1 MLILYVRAYVF
12 GFVRKLTNS
21 SMNFSGYFVEL
32 RFNCNTTIFKQTSR
46 ILMSSKSSK
55 EETQSDGK
63 QHYDCSKYRR
73 TFCVEKKRK
82 VFGGDMNELEFIKLL
97 ILWRISRGSVKV
109 SVSIFAQ
116 IRLSSSLYPYT

>member
-1 MLILYVRAYVF
+1 MVSNIMIVQSIE
-12 GFVRKLTNS
+12 GPFVL
-21 SMNFSGYFVEL
+21 
-32 RFNCNTTIFKQTSR
+32 
-46 ILMSSKSSK
+46 
-55 EETQSDGK
+55 
-63 QHYDCSKYRR
+63 
-73 TFCVEKKRK
+73 KKIRK